1 MKLHTFAG
9 ASLVVASL
17 LATATPMLG
26 KGNRVQLPAAA
37 EKTFNATFP
46 KAKIDKVDVD
56 EENGVTVY
64 DVEFR
69 DGALETEA
77 DIAADGTMLEVTI
90 VVDAKAVPA
99 AAMKAIDKAA
109 TGATIQR
116 IERIELSHETKDG
129 KVIKLPAPLTH
140 YAAGMARGDD
150 RAEIVVDSEGSVV
163 EPAKWDTKEENKGL

>member
-1 MKLHTFAG
+1 MKLHNFAG

-17 LATATPMLG
+17 LAIATPMLG
-26 KGNRVQLPAAA
+26 KGHGVQLPAAA
-37 EKTFNATFP
+37 EKTFKATFP

-69 DGALETEA
+69 DGAIEMET
-77 DIAADGTMLEVTI
+77 DIAADGTMLEVTV

-99 AAMKAIDKAA
+99 GAMKTIDKAA
-109 TGATIQR
+109 TGATILR

-129 KVIKLPAPLTH
+129 KVIKLPVPLTR
-140 YAAGMARGDD
+140 YAAAMARGDD
-150 RAEIVVDSEGSVV
+150 RAEIVVDSEGNVV
-163 EPAKWDTKEENKGL
+163 EPAKWDTKEENKSL